1 MTEVNGSELL
11 AFVDE
16 ALSVCNGDKYSAL
29 FALNDL
35 VEEEEEYRTAIAV

>member
-1 MTEVNGSELL
+1 MTEVTGNELL

-35 VEEEEEYRTAIAV
+35 VEEEEEFQAAVAA